1 MHTPWFYMNLNCLI
15 SHSNQI
21 NLSTVSGEPFPDPR
35 GRLRIGG
42 GINVPIALETSTTEY
57 KAMEIKRALTL
68 NGLICSVK
76 KS

>member
-1 MHTPWFYMNLNCLI
+1 MHTLVLHEFKLFNKSFKSDQYF
-15 SHSNQI
+15 
-21 NLSTVSGEPFPDPR
+21 STVSGETFPDPR
-35 GRLRIGG
+35 GRWRIGG
-42 GINVPIALETSTTEY
+42 GINVPIALETSSTEY